1 MSTRFR
7 NRRDAGILLSR
18 ELGAYADRDDVIVLG
33 LPRGGVPVAYEVA
46 RALHA
51 PLDVFV
57 VRKLGLPGHEEF
69 AMGAIASGGARLLNR
84 DVLNQFEVSTS
95 DLVAVT
101 SIEQREL
108 ERREHLYRGG
118 VPFSDVK
125 GKTVILVD
133 DGIATGASMAVAVDA
148 LRREEPE
155 RIVVAAPVASIQ
167 ASQLLCHIA
176 DDCIFVLLPRYFA
189 SVGTWYADFTPTTD
203 EEVRDLVR
211 RSRVRPTNGAATLAT
226 A

>member
-7 NRRDAGILLSR
+7 NRREAGMLLAR
-18 ELGAYADRDDVIVLG
+18 ELDPYANRNDLIVLG

-46 RALHA
+46 SALHA

-69 AMGAIASGGARLLNR
+69 AMGAIASGGARVLNR
-84 DVLNQFEVSTS
+84 DVLRQFEVTTP
-95 DLVAVT
+95 DLAAVT
-101 SIEQREL
+101 NIEQREL

-118 VPFSDVK
+118 VPFSDVT
-125 GKTVILVD
+125 GKTAILVD

-148 LRREEPE
+148 LRREQPD
-155 RIVVAAPVASIQ
+155 RIVVASPGASVE
-167 ASQLLCHIA
+167 ASQFLCGIA
-176 DDCIFVLLPRYFA
+176 DDCAFVRLPQYFA
-189 SVGTWYADFTPTTD
+189 SVGAWYADFKPTTD
-203 EEVRDLVR
+203 EEVRDLLS
-211 RSRVRPTNGAATLAT
+211 RSRSLVPDGTALAT

>member
-7 NRRDAGILLSR
+7 NRREAGMLLAR
-18 ELGAYADRDDVIVLG
+18 ELGLYAERDDVIVLG

-57 VRKLGLPGHEEF
+57 VRKLGLPGHGEL

-84 DVLNQFEVSTS
+84 DVLRQFEVSTS
-95 DLVAVT
+95 DLAAVT
-101 SIEQREL
+101 NIEQREL
-108 ERREHLYRGG
+108 ERREHSYRGG

-125 GKTVILVD
+125 GKTAILVD

-155 RIVVAAPVASIQ
+155 RIVVAAPVASVD
-167 ASQLLCHIA
+167 ASELLCRTA
-176 DDCIFVLLPRYFA
+176 DDCAFVLLPPLFV
-189 SVGTWYADFTPTTD
+189 SVGGWYVDFTPTTD
-203 EEVRDLVR
+203 EEVRDLLS
-211 RSRVRPTNGAATLAT
+211 RSRCRLTNGAARLAT